1 MDIEK
6 INKIVKTDIKE
17 GLKQIYPEVF
27 EDNKI
32 NFEKL
37 KSLLSGEIIEKE
49 DDRFYFNWAGKSTL
63 YKLIQSPAYG
73 TLKPDKE
80 KSIDFDNTENIVI
93 VGENL
98 ETLKLLL
105 KPYFGKVKMIY
116 IDPPYNTGK
125 DFIYRDNFKEPL
137 KDYLE
142 KTGQIDSEG
151 KKLATNPETNG
162 RYHSDWL
169 NFMYPRLFLA
179 RNLLRNDGVIFVS
192 IDDHEVH
199 HLRMIMDEIFGE
211 ENFVNLISVKVRE
224 SAGES
229 GGGEDKRLKKHID
242 YLLMYVKNRNV
253 YLLPKTYAS
262 SLLKYELSLKESIN
276 DSFVYGDVMLKLQ
289 GKEYKKTIK
298 DGKGN
303 DIKIYTYQDFDR
315 LTVKQLAKQEKLGI
329 YEVYKKYFDKI
340 YTSYNARTSIRD
352 RVKEALPN
360 FDGLIE
366 IEYTP
371 KSGKYKGKLI
381 SKFFIGKTKR
391 LIAWLKE
398 ISEKN
403 GKEEIILKSEIGT
416 LWTDISWATLAS
428 EGEIKFNDGKKP
440 IEFIKRMLQLAKVE
454 SNDLVLDFFAGS
466 GTTGQAV
473 WDLNKED
480 GGNRK
485 FILVQLDEE
494 VQDEE
499 IKKEFPTVA
508 DICIER
514 LKRVSEKYRQENNQQ
529 LFNKNHDLGF
539 KVFRLARSNFNFKDE
554 FEVEK
559 GKDVEELK
567 KKYLEWLGMFV
578 DQPLVSGWKKIDVVY
593 EVMLKEGLSLNSKIE
608 QVKIKENDFYYV
620 NDTEQGLDFYIN
632 LENQIS
638 TETIEEIRTSKYKG
652 KMFVFLDNALTDSD
666 KINLSAFVRLKVI

>member
-1 MDIEK
+1 MKIKK

-17 GLKQIYPEVF
+17 GLKEIYPEIF

-37 KSLLSGEIIEKE
+37 KSFLSGEIIEKE
-49 DDRFYFNWAGKSTL
+49 DDRFYFNWAGKSNIS
-63 YKLIQSPAYG
+63 KLIQSPAYG

-80 KSIDFDNTENIVI
+80 KSVDFDSTENIVI

-151 KKLATNPETNG
+151 KKLTTNTEASG

-179 RNLLRNDGVIFVS
+179 RSLLRDDGVIFIS
-192 IDDHEVH
+192 IDDNEVH

-211 ENFVNLISVKVRE
+211 ENFVVNAIWEKVKIRKNSAKWFSDSHDHVLIFAKNKFEWDRNLLPRLDTSNYKNPDNDPRGPWIPIPIHANHKYEADYKIVKPNGIVLSRPKNNYWRLSEDSFKKHVEENRIWWGEGNSYPMIKRFLSEVQQGLVPKSIFYYDEYGGNPHGDAILKKIFNGIKLFENPKSVNLIKAFIQIST
-224 SAGES
+224 
-229 GGGEDKRLKKHID
+229 EDKD
-242 YLLMYVKNRNV
+242 
-253 YLLPKTYAS
+253 
-262 SLLKYELSLKESIN
+262 
-276 DSFVYGDVMLKLQ
+276 
-289 GKEYKKTIK
+289 
-298 DGKGN
+298 
-303 DIKIYTYQDFDR
+303 
-315 LTVKQLAKQEKLGI
+315 
-329 YEVYKKYFDKI
+329 
-340 YTSYNARTSIRD
+340 
-352 RVKEALPN
+352 
-360 FDGLIE
+360 LI
-366 IEYTP
+366 
-371 KSGKYKGKLI
+371 
-381 SKFFIGKTKR
+381 
-391 LIAWLKE
+391 
-398 ISEKN
+398 
-403 GKEEIILKSEIGT
+403 
-416 LWTDISWATLAS
+416 
-428 EGEIKFNDGKKP
+428 
-440 IEFIKRMLQLAKVE
+440 
-454 SNDLVLDFFAGS
+454 LDFFAGS
-466 GTTGQAV
+466 GTTGHAV

-494 VQDEE
+494 VLDKE
-499 IKKEFPTVA
+499 IKKDFPTVA

-514 LKRVSEKYRQENNQQ
+514 LKRVSEKYRQENNEK
-529 LFNKNHDLGF
+529 LIKNNQDFGF
-539 KVFRLARSNFNFKDE
+539 KVFKLDKSNFNLKDE
-554 FEVEK
+554 FEIDNGE
-559 GKDVEELK
+559 DIEELK

-578 DQPLVSGWKKIDVVY
+578 DQPLVSGWKEIDVIY
-593 EVMLKEGLSLNSKIE
+593 EVMLKEGLNLNSQIE

-620 NDTEQGLDFYIN
+620 KDTEQDLDFYIT
-632 LENQIS
+632 LENKIS

-652 KMFVFLDNALTDSD
+652 KMFVFLDNALTNSD